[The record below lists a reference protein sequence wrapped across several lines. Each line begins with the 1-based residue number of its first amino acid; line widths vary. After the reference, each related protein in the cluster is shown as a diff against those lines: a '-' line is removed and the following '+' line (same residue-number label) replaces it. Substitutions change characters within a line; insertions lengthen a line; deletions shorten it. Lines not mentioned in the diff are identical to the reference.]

1 MAGYG
6 LRPVG
11 SGCGM
16 GNGYTTGG
24 FSEYR
29 IDVSAVA
36 AGATVI
42 YSGDFVELTSTGEI
56 DRQAGNTTGETPTT
70 ANGVR
75 TLGVAVGFRWKL
87 ASGEQK
93 YGQYYPSVS
102 TDTDAYAFVCDDP
115 NQVYLIQ
122 SDGATTYADIGANA
136 PVVNFAT
143 ASGSTTTGN
152 SGIQLDHSGINT
164 TNTLALRILG
174 VPEDGSNE
182 SSSTPNVLVK
192 LNDGV
197 SQFSNPLGV

>member
-11 SGCGM
+11 SGGGM
-16 GNGYTTGG
+16 GNGYNTGG

-122 SDGATTYADIGANA
+122 SDGATTYADIGSNA

-143 ASGSTTTGN
+143 ASGSTITGN

>member
-11 SGCGM
+11 MGGGAGSGY
-16 GNGYTTGG
+16 NTGG
-24 FSEYR
+24 FNEYR

-42 YSGDFVELTSTGEI
+42 YSGDFVELTGTGEI
-56 DRQAGNTTGETPTT
+56 DRQAGDTTGETPTT

-122 SDGATTYADIGANA
+122 SDGATTYADIGGNA
-136 PVVNFAT
+136 PVDGFGT
-143 ASGSTTTGN
+143 AEGSTTTGN
-152 SGIQLDHSGINT
+152 SGIQLDHSLINT

-182 SSSTPNVLVK
+182 NSSTPNVLVK

>member
-1 MAGYG
+1 MAYG
-6 LRPVG
+6 LRPAG
-11 SGCGM
+11 FGG
-16 GNGYTTGG
+16 GANTGYSTGG
-24 FSEYR
+24 FTEYR
-29 IDVSAVA
+29 IDVSAVSG
-36 AGATVI
+36 GATVI
-42 YSGDFVELTSTGEI
+42 YAGDFVELTGTGEV

-70 ANGVR
+70 ANGDR
-75 TLGVAVGFRWKL
+75 TLGVAIGFRWKL

-102 TDTDAYAFVCDDP
+102 TDTDAWAMVCDDP
-115 NQVYLIQ
+115 NQIYLIQ

-136 PVVNFAT
+136 PIVNFAT
-143 ASGSTTTGN
+143 SAGSTATGN

-164 TNTLALRILG
+164 TNTLALRILD
-174 VPEDGSNE
+174 VPRDGSNE